1 MRHPTHRLTPW
12 FVALL
17 VVGSSGLARASEEE
31 FTPWTEVA
39 FVTTVPKPF
48 ETVRVTVKL
57 DAGRAALAEV
67 SINGAGGLALSV
79 PARAWAGVAKP
90 NLAGVT
96 TTFERGYD
104 PTPWFYDKIPYG
116 DGLQTANGWK
126 QATLVLAFQGPRL
139 AYRALKVPK
148 ADGSYDWKQDKLE

>member
-1 MRHPTHRLTPW
+1 MPW
-12 FVALL
+12 FLALL
-17 VVGSSGLARASEEE
+17 VVGSSALARASEEE
-31 FTPWTEVA
+31 FTPWAEVA
-39 FVTTVPKPF
+39 LVTTVHKPF

-57 DAGRAALAEV
+57 DASGASLAEV
-67 SINGAGGLALSV
+67 TVHGGGGLAVSV

-90 NLAGVT
+90 RLAGVT

-104 PTPWFYDKIPYG
+104 PTPWFYVKIPYG

-126 QATLVLAFQGPRL
+126 QAELVLAFQGPRL

-148 ADGSYDWKQDKLE
+148 ADGNFDWKQDKLE